1 MPDAVGSVSAS
12 AGGPTFV
19 VCAYI
24 PQYYLFKERR
34 LSAGLEGDSVSR
46 STAAQ
51 ELAATDIHT
60 HIYTNDGGTTFSP
73 YNTLPSIY
81 FFLSFFLSF
90 FFFFFFFILF
100 FFQFF

>member
-60 HIYTNDGGTTFSP
+60 HIYFVLT
-73 YNTLPSIY
+73 
-81 FFLSFFLSF
+81 FFLS
-90 FFFFFFFILF
+90 FFFFFILF